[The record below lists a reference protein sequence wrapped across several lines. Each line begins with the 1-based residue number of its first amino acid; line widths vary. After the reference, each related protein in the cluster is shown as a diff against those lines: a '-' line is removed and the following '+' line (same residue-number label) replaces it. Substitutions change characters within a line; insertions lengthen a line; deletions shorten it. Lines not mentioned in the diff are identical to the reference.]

1 MRRQRQ
7 DSFLEQ
13 VFEPSA
19 AHVWRGEQMTSLSI
33 PYPKGRSFSKDIL
46 ENTDSMT
53 HTEMPHILASTGL
66 TARVAREGS
75 ENSCGK
81 ENLKCQVSQT
91 HLTKAP
97 L

>member
-53 HTEMPHILASTGL
+53 HTGDAAHSSLHGTDST
-66 TARVAREGS
+66 R
-75 ENSCGK
+75 GK
-81 ENLKCQVSQT
+81 GRLGELLWQGK
-91 HLTKAP
+91 P
-97 L
+97 